1 MRGAAQ
7 IVDAR
12 ESDLRNSNA
21 GRQLYHLFAR
31 HQLAYYRRFKV
42 LYVSSS
48 DLNRW
53 KNLVYYIETA
63 NADDIY
69 DGYLDFEI
77 AWLGLMKIMSALIE
91 LRMGLGQDDDTSER
105 RAKGTE
111 IRELL
116 KNWKNTLPQQFQL
129 CQC

>member
-1 MRGAAQ
+1 
-7 IVDAR
+7 
-12 ESDLRNSNA
+12 
-21 GRQLYHLFAR
+21 
-31 HQLAYYRRFKV
+31 

-129 CQC
+129 CQCCNCNG